1 MAAKRDEYPRVLFRR
16 PTVEDRRL
24 TSRYNGPECVNGRVR
39 RVSIDGLVR
48 VKNDEPSRAACAG
61 AGGQQATRYFAEP
74 HLFRHMVQVPL
85 RLPPIPDAV

>member
-1 MAAKRDEYPRVLFRR
+1 MASKRDEYPRVLFRR

-39 RVSIDGLVR
+39 RVSIDGPLWEW
-48 VKNDEPSRAACAG
+48 KTMN
-61 AGGQQATRYFAEP
+61 QAERLAPALAEP